1 MGLCVCMWFSL
12 FAFLLPDSN
21 RVGCAEWR
29 SKATVLTSQRCGD
42 GLTKGCGILTKGCG
56 FFTKGYAYRMQPFWG
71 VIGLQGCEEAK

>member
-1 MGLCVCMWFSL
+1 MGLSVCMWFSL

-42 GLTKGCGILTKGCG
+42 GLTKG
-56 FFTKGYAYRMQPFWG
+56 YAYRVQPFWG
-71 VIGLQGCEEAK
+71 VLSLQGCEEAK